1 MGEAVLQLNIPE
13 KPTFI
18 RRPYSFFHKSVAGRK
33 LTRSE
38 LAIMGAVYS
47 FSGSEN
53 GCTYSYS
60 RFQREFGISR
70 ATVARAVSA
79 MKASGEVSQDKAHK
93 ASAAYR
99 FDESAEKACIRTE
112 LWLYTFQFEIE
123 GQKRYLTK
131 SEIDVLSLILS
142 HKTNPNTI
150 GAFVASVRQIAGIL
164 NLSATCVQRA
174 LDALLHADLI
184 YRERGINGSRKSR
197 YKANDKLMRKA
208 VKKMRKEVREQRV
221 DRRTAAEAAADER
234 TERERYYAKIR
245 AERESRKDYFLS
257 LLGADEAYHRADREL
272 RTLDVALARAEI
284 FEPKAVDDLRKRRKS
299 LTVTKS
305 RRMAALGISAEDL
318 NPPFRCE
325 KCRDTGER
333 ADHTYCDCWRI
344 QR

>member
-1 MGEAVLQLNIPE
+1 MP
-13 KPTFI
+13 
-18 RRPYSFFHKSVAGRK
+18 
-33 LTRSE
+33 
-38 LAIMGAVYS
+38 
-47 FSGSEN
+47 
-53 GCTYSYS
+53 
-60 RFQREFGISR
+60 
-70 ATVARAVSA
+70 
-79 MKASGEVSQDKAHK
+79 
-93 ASAAYR
+93 
-99 FDESAEKACIRTE
+99 
-112 LWLYTFQFEIE
+112 
-123 GQKRYLTK
+123 
-131 SEIDVLSLILS
+131 IL
-142 HKTNPNTI
+142 
-150 GAFVASVRQIAGIL
+150 
-164 NLSATCVQRA
+164 
-174 LDALLHADLI
+174 
-184 YRERGINGSRKSR
+184 
-197 YKANDKLMRKA
+197 
-208 VKKMRKEVREQRV
+208 REQRV

-234 TERERYYAKIR
+234 TERERYYSKIR